1 VVSAG
6 CLLSSYRNHDDNNI
20 CDFDG
25 YSGDVFNSTCLYHA
39 LHLIPT
45 STQRRQIMVCTI
57 EISEKPQLNDPILIE
72 GLPGIGFVANIAALH
87 LINELKAKRFA
98 EIVSASF
105 QDFAVTTE
113 TGGTRSPLNE
123 LYYCKRED
131 GGRDLII
138 WYGNT
143 QALTTF
149 GQYELC
155 GKVLDLVQEL
165 GCRCVISVG
174 GFKKDEVQPVPAV
187 YSAATDQKAMKEAL
201 DLGTKVMVGHIF
213 GIAGLLIGLG
223 RLRGVKGFSLL
234 VDTLGMY
241 PDANAARHALALVGK
256 YLDLNIDVSKLDA
269 AAEQTKKVLE
279 SFGLIRNVAEEK
291 KKEEQQMRWFI

>member
-1 VVSAG
+1 
-6 CLLSSYRNHDDNNI
+6 
-20 CDFDG
+20 
-25 YSGDVFNSTCLYHA
+25 
-39 LHLIPT
+39 
-45 STQRRQIMVCTI
+45 MVCRI
-57 EISEKPQLNDPILIE
+57 EIIEKPQLNDPILIE

-87 LINELKAKRFA
+87 LIGELKAKRFA
-98 EIVSASF
+98 EITSASF

-113 TGGTRSPLNE
+113 GGGTRSPMNE
-123 LYYCKRED
+123 LYYYKRGD

-165 GCRCVISVG
+165 GCRCVISIG
-174 GFKKDEVQPVPAV
+174 GFKKEEVPAV
-187 YSAATDQKAMKEAL
+187 PAIYCAATDEDTMKEVM
-201 DLGTKVMVGHIF
+201 DLGTKVMMGHIF

-223 RLRGVKGFSLL
+223 KLRGLKGFSLL
-234 VDTLGMY
+234 VETLGMY
-241 PDANAARHALALVGK
+241 PDANATRHGLSVLDK
-256 YLDLNIDVSKLDA
+256 YLGLDVDLSKLDA
-269 AAEQTKKVLE
+269 TADQTKNVLE
-279 SFGLIRNVAEEK
+279 SFGLIKNVAEEK

>member
-1 VVSAG
+1 
-6 CLLSSYRNHDDNNI
+6 
-20 CDFDG
+20 
-25 YSGDVFNSTCLYHA
+25 
-39 LHLIPT
+39 
-45 STQRRQIMVCTI
+45 MVCTI
-57 EISEKPQLNDPILIE
+57 EIYEKPKLNDPVLIE

-87 LINELKAKRFA
+87 LIRELKAKRFA

-113 TGGTRSPLNE
+113 DGGASSPINE

-143 QALTTF
+143 QALTTS
-149 GQYELC
+149 GQYELV
-155 GKVLDLVQEL
+155 GKVLDIAQEL
-165 GCRCVISVG
+165 GCRFVISIG
-174 GFKKDEVQPVPAV
+174 GFKKDDVQNVPGV
-187 YSAATDQKAMKEAL
+187 YSAATDLKTMKEAL

-213 GIAGLLIGLG
+213 GIAGILIGLG
-223 RLRGVKGFSLL
+223 KLRDLKGFAVL

-241 PDANAARHALALVGK
+241 PDANATRYALTTIGK
-256 YLDLNIDVSKLDA
+256 YLNLDVNLAKVDVTA
-269 AAEQTKKVLE
+269 DQTKKALE
-279 SFGLIRNVAEEK
+279 SFGLIKDVAEEK

>member
-1 VVSAG
+1 
-6 CLLSSYRNHDDNNI
+6 
-20 CDFDG
+20 
-25 YSGDVFNSTCLYHA
+25 
-39 LHLIPT
+39 
-45 STQRRQIMVCTI
+45 MVCTI
-57 EISEKPQLNDPILIE
+57 EIYEKPKLNDPVLIE

-98 EIVSASF
+98 QIVSASF

-113 TGGTRSPLNE
+113 TGGARSPINE
-123 LYYCKRED
+123 LYYYKRED

-149 GQYELC
+149 GQYELV
-155 GKVLDLVQEL
+155 GKVLDLAQEL
-165 GCRCVISVG
+165 GCRFVISIG
-174 GFKKDEVQPVPAV
+174 GYKKEEVQQVPAI
-187 YSAATDQKAMKEAL
+187 YSAATDQKTMKEAL

-213 GIAGLLIGLG
+213 GVAGLLIGLG
-223 RLRGVKGFSLL
+223 RLRNLKGFSLL

-241 PDANAARHALALVGK
+241 PDANAARHALTTVGK
-256 YLDLNIDVSKLDA
+256 YLDLNVDLSKLDVTTD
-269 AAEQTKKVLE
+269 QTRKALE
-279 SFGLIRNVAEEK
+279 SFGLIRNIAEEK

>member
-1 VVSAG
+1 
-6 CLLSSYRNHDDNNI
+6 LILSQQQE
-20 CDFDG
+20 
-25 YSGDVFNSTCLYHA
+25 A
-39 LHLIPT
+39 KA
-45 STQRRQIMVCTI
+45 MACTI
-57 EISEKPQLNDPILIE
+57 EITEKPKLNDPILIE

-98 EIVSASF
+98 AIVSASF

-113 TGGTRSPLNE
+113 GGGARSPINE
-123 LYYCKRED
+123 LYYVKRED
-131 GGRDLII
+131 GCRDLII

-165 GCRCVISVG
+165 GCRFVISIG
-174 GFKKDEVQPVPAV
+174 GFKKDQVQAIPGL
-187 YSAATDQKAMKEAL
+187 YTAATDQETLKEAL
-201 DLGTKVMVGHIF
+201 DLGTKIMVGHVF
-213 GIAGLLIGLG
+213 GIAGLVIGLAK
-223 RLRGVKGFSLL
+223 LRNVKGFALL

-241 PDANAARHALALVGK
+241 PDANATRCALATLGK
-256 YLDLNIDVSKLDA
+256 FLSLNVDLARLDA
-269 AAEQTKKVLE
+269 SAEETKRILD
-279 SFGLIRNVAEEK
+279 SFGLIRNLSEEK